1 VRAER
6 HKIIV
11 SGRSYGLSDLS
22 TIFAG
27 YLGKKSVEAER
38 VRIPTKAAT
47 YSNLIA
53 ATIPI

>member
-1 VRAER
+1 MRTDLLVGDRRRRTARRQSVAFDQSMDAE
-6 HKIIV
+6 
-11 SGRSYGLSDLS
+11 
-22 TIFAG
+22 AG
-27 YLGKKSVEAER
+27 Y